1 MILMAASERFYKA
14 ISGLRPDRIPSF
26 PKIWLDLGA
35 ILTGL
40 DCIGPLDPLSFMN
53 NTPDQSDLVPLL
65 WTSSKLM

>member
-1 MILMAASERFYKA
+1 MTASERFYKT

-26 PKIWLDLGA
+26 PVAQMGGVN
-35 ILTGL
+35 T
-40 DCIGPLDPLSFMN
+40 LSFMN